1 MPGIA
6 HTISHC
12 GTTTSIIAFLLD
24 FVNRPLVNRFVNLW
38 VAERS
43 DSAFGKRPHGKSL
56 PIPTFGAA
64 TKEDSRRTRASWDA
78 HDLFSSAVVLA
89 AVLGAY
95 LYFRG

>member
-43 DSAFGKRPHGKSL
+43 NSAFGKRPHGKSL
-56 PIPTFGAA
+56 PIPTFGAVHEGRLSPDPR
-64 TKEDSRRTRASWDA
+64 KLGRA
-78 HDLFSSAVVLA
+78 
-89 AVLGAY
+89 
-95 LYFRG
+95 